1 MDQWLENI
9 YCKIYTVSILH
20 VYKKSV
26 CVFESHYLAG
36 GCAHSFQR
44 DGHTFE
50 SGPTI
55 LLGCS
60 RPPFNPLRQVLEVC
74 GLSVDWLPYQ
84 SWGIIGDGEPWD
96 LQLGLTGFRDHLIS
110 TERTLAL
117 TEFDELRRITLGLA
131 ESASKIPAM
140 AMRSDSNPVP
150 LFIRHLP
157 ELLGLLSQPDQ
168 GMGPFAP
175 YMNGPIFT
183 VTDPWLR
190 SWLDALAFSL
200 SGVEAAETP
209 ASAMAYVLFDM
220 HRQGGTLD
228 YPKGGV
234 GSIVDELVR
243 GVGGVELSRKVDE
256 IVLDEEGRRVKGVR
270 VRGELVS
277 AKEGVIC
284 NAAIWELPGLLEGQ
298 KKTEELHRFLEVAK
312 DTPFTRSD
320 CRLPPMT
327 FHIVVFDVCD
337 SNTVLPLRR
346 SYLHLHVVLNS
357 TGLDVSS
364 LRPHY
369 TVFDKGLVGDSDHVV
384 GDSNMIAVS
393 NPCVLDPDL
402 SEKGTIMLHAYCC
415 GNEDYTIWEN
425 WQGGGDRAGYEALK
439 RERAECLWRR

>member
-1 MDQWLENI
+1 
-9 YCKIYTVSILH
+9 
-20 VYKKSV
+20 
-26 CVFESHYLAG
+26 
-36 GCAHSFQR
+36 
-44 DGHTFE
+44 
-50 SGPTI
+50 
-55 LLGCS
+55 
-60 RPPFNPLRQVLEVC
+60 
-74 GLSVDWLPYQ
+74 
-84 SWGIIGDGEPWD
+84 
-96 LQLGLTGFRDHLIS
+96 
-110 TERTLAL
+110 
-117 TEFDELRRITLGLA
+117 
-131 ESASKIPAM
+131 M

-312 DTPFTRSD
+312 DTPFTRS
-320 CRLPPMT
+320 
-327 FHIVVFDVCD
+327 
-337 SNTVLPLRR
+337 
-346 SYLHLHVVLNS
+346 YLHLHVVLNS

-369 TVFDKGLVGDSDHVV
+369 TVFDKGLAGDSDHVV

-402 SEKGTIMLHAYCC
+402 SEEGTIMLHAYCC
-415 GNEDYTIWEN
+415 GNEDYTIWED

-439 RERAECLWRR
+439 RERAECLWRSINKVIGEDARSRVVVEYIGSPLTHRRFLNRFKGTYGASPSGLLKNGNTPVEGLVLCGDSVFPGIGVPSVALSGAAAANGLVTWWKQLQSY

>member
-1 MDQWLENI
+1 
-9 YCKIYTVSILH
+9 
-20 VYKKSV
+20 
-26 CVFESHYLAG
+26 
-36 GCAHSFQR
+36 
-44 DGHTFE
+44 
-50 SGPTI
+50 
-55 LLGCS
+55 
-60 RPPFNPLRQVLEVC
+60 
-74 GLSVDWLPYQ
+74 
-84 SWGIIGDGEPWD
+84 

-117 TEFDELRRITLGLA
+117 EEFDELRRITLGLA

-312 DTPFTRSD
+312 DTPFTRS
-320 CRLPPMT
+320 
-327 FHIVVFDVCD
+327 
-337 SNTVLPLRR
+337 
-346 SYLHLHVVLNS
+346 YLHLHVVLNS

-369 TVFDKGLVGDSDHVV
+369 TVFDKGLAGDSDHVV

-402 SEKGTIMLHAYCC
+402 SEEGTIMLHAYCC
-415 GNEDYTIWEN
+415 GNEDYTIWED